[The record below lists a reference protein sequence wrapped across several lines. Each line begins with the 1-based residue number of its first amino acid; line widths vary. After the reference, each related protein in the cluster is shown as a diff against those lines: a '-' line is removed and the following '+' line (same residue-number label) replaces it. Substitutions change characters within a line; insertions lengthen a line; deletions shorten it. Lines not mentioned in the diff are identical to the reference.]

1 MFQYIAAIQQDVV
14 DFGFLPA
21 RGAHAVVLI
30 AIEEG
35 RASWADLESVQ
46 SIRIN
51 YSSKSQAP
59 AGHNVAGNSSN
70 VKPRQGMASN
80 SSSMG
85 PARGGLICKNYNTGT
100 CTHSNSHVS
109 NDIQYNHHCSRCS
122 AQGKKYSH
130 RQTECR
136 RNGGLESVPGND

>member
-21 RGAHAVVLI
+21 RGCPSVVLI

-51 YSSKSQAP
+51 YSSKARAQT
-59 AGHNVAGNSSN
+59 GHNAAGNGNAAVHLHSVVIAN
-70 VKPRQGMASN
+70 VVVQLMD
-80 SSSMG
+80 
-85 PARGGLICKNYNTGT
+85 LC
-100 CTHSNSHVS
+100 
-109 NDIQYNHHCSRCS
+109 
-122 AQGKKYSH
+122 
-130 RQTECR
+130 
-136 RNGGLESVPGND
+136 